1 MTELISFPAYL
12 LELPR
17 EMVDAEI
24 PRARLWGQ
32 LARKNHHDI
41 APVDEAEQ
49 EAQKAWGERFRAV
62 MDEGD
67 AHDWIV
73 REYDEDPS
81 PAHIFTRKGT
91 TVYDETV
98 DEHVAR
104 VRPYIDGA
112 RRGLAGPTE

>member
-1 MTELISFPAYL
+1 MTEHISFPAYL

-32 LARKNHHDI
+32 LARKNHLDI

-49 EAQKAWGERFRAV
+49 EAQRAWTKRFDAV
-62 MDEGD
+62 VEEGD
-67 AHDWIV
+67 AHDWI
-73 REYDEDPS
+73 EYDYDSNPT
-81 PAHIFTRKGT
+81 PAHILTRKGT

-104 VRPYIDGA
+104 VRPYVDGA